1 MSSINPNN
9 IDGTYPIA
17 GQDNDSQGFRDNFTN
32 IKNNFTFAKTEL
44 EDLQSKVILKSALSG
59 TTLDNNLNNAQLK
72 GAQIVRQTE
81 TRSDLGSLSGTVT
94 VDWSEGHFQTLAT
107 GGSVTLAFDGW
118 PTSGFWTSLKLQ
130 VDVTNVAHTL
140 TLPSE
145 VSQNLSSVQGASGQV
160 ITFPSTGYYIF
171 EFSTYD
177 GGTTVWI
184 RDLLRNYDVA
194 TASSSFTTITVST
207 LANVTATTAAS
218 STTTGALKVAGGAGV
233 AGNLHVGGSLHTS
246 GTIVAS
252 SSEDLANT
260 AAVSLL
266 TATSYFTTAAA
277 ETATLAAGTEGQIKT
292 LAMKGD
298 SGDMVITVTNPA
310 WSANSTAT
318 LTFGDIG
325 DACVL
330 QYISSKWFILSNNG
344 VTVGA

>member
-59 TTLDNNLNNAQLK
+59 STLDNNLNNAQLK
-72 GAQIVRQTE
+72 GAQILRQTE

-140 TLPSE
+140 TLPAE
-145 VSQNLSSVQGASGQV
+145 VSENLSSVQGASGQV
-160 ITFPSTGYYIF
+160 ITFPATGYYIF

-184 RDLLRNYDVA
+184 RDLLRNYDNITPTSA
-194 TASSSFTTITVST
+194 FSTITVST
-207 LANVTATTAAS
+207 LANVTANTAAT
-218 STTTGALKVAGGAGV
+218 STTSGALKVAGGAGV
-233 AGNLHVGGSLHTS
+233 AGNLHIG
-246 GTIVAS
+246 GTIVAG

-266 TATSYFTTAAA
+266 TATSYFSTAAA

-292 LAMKGD
+292 LAMFSD
-298 SGDMVITVTNPA
+298 SGDMVITVTNAGWKTSGPG
-310 WSANSTAT
+310 TI
-318 LTFGDIG
+318 TFNDIG
-325 DACVL
+325 DTCVL
-330 QYISSKWFILSNNG
+330 QYINSKWFILSNNG
-344 VTVGA
+344 CTIG